1 VSRGNILKR
10 VKIGARWK
18 LLSIPRNDK
27 GNPNWA
33 ALPEG
38 RYFIEWYLGGKRRR
52 AFGGT
57 TVAQA
62 LESQKRKRH
71 ELEGRHLGLP
81 GFEKASEQPKNPPL
95 HIVVSDYLDPVE
107 TLKKPNTL
115 RKYRAVLERF
125 AEYFTNRSNVQDIS
139 AEDLNRFIVDLMK
152 NQPMAA
158 NTVIHNVIIIAQF
171 LKRQGRPNI
180 TRELQLPERIT
191 SLPCEYGEQDLARF
205 FGVCNDKERVLF
217 STFLMTGLREQEVA
231 HFVWSDINFDLRVVR
246 VTAKPS
252 LGFYPKRWEER
263 EVPITVQLAELL
275 RSHPKRSDSQFVF
288 PSRTGN
294 REQHMLDRCKAVAA
308 RAELDAARFDLKTF
322 RSTYATRM
330 LRAGFDVRTVQHWM
344 GHKSLETTMRYLVP
358 ATDVRKRL
366 DELEVPGLSIRG
378 LTIERKQKR

>member
-1 VSRGNILKR
+1 LSRVNILKR

-18 LLSIPRNDK
+18 LLSIPHNDK
-27 GNPNWA
+27 GHPSWA

-38 RYFIEWYLGGKRRR
+38 RYFIEWYSGGKRRR
-52 AFGGT
+52 KFGGT

-81 GFEKASEQPKNPPL
+81 GFDKAGEQPKNPPL
-95 HIVVSDYLDPVE
+95 HIAISHYLDQVE
-107 TLKKPNTL
+107 TLRKPNTL

-125 AEYFTNRSNVQDIS
+125 AEYFSNRSTSRDIS
-139 AEDLNRFIVDLMK
+139 PEDLNSFIVDLMK
-152 NQPMAA
+152 NQHMAA

-180 TRELQLPERIT
+180 TRELQLPGRIT
-191 SLPCEYGEQDLARF
+191 SLPCEYREEELSRF
-205 FGVCNDKERVLF
+205 FEACNERERVLF
-217 STFLMTGLREQEVA
+217 STFLMTGLREQEVV
-231 HFVWSDINFDLRVVR
+231 HLVWTDINFDLRVVR
-246 VTAKPS
+246 VTAKPA
-252 LGFYPKRWEER
+252 LAFHPKRWEER

-275 RSHPKRSDSQFVF
+275 RNHPKRHDSQFVF

-294 REQHMLDRCKAVAA
+294 REQHMLDRCKAAAA
-308 RAELDAARFDLKTF
+308 RGELDAARFDLKTF

-330 LRAGFDVRTVQHWM
+330 LRAGFDVRTVQYWM

-358 ATDVRKRL
+358 ATDVHQRL
-366 DELEVPGLSIRG
+366 DQLEVPGLSRQG
-378 LTIERKQKR
+378 HGTGKKK